1 LLILADYK
9 NDMDKIIGREIEKK
23 LLSEVLAT
31 DEAELVAVYG
41 RRRVGKTFLIRE
53 FFQNQLVFE
62 FSGKHNAGLQEQL
75 QNFSLKIDE
84 YTHSQFPSL
93 APQNWQEAFNRLKV
107 YLEPIIATQKAVIFL
122 DEFPWIDSPKSNFLS
137 SFDYFWNDWASRKSN
152 LKVVI
157 CGSAASW
164 MIRKIVRNRG
174 GLHNRITRKIRLLPF
189 NLNETERFLQSRSIN
204 LDRFQLLE
212 IYMAMGGVPHY
223 LKELKKGESSIQTI
237 DRLGFTKDGLLHEEF
252 KNLFVSLFKNPNIHL
267 QIMRL
272 LARKTG
278 GLTRNELIKQ
288 LNIPSGGTTT
298 QIIEELEESGFVTGN
313 HPFGKAK
320 NEFLYKITDEYSLF
334 YLRFIENNKF
344 QSWSVIKNTPS
355 WRSWSGLAY
364 EAICLKHQE
373 AIKKALGISGMYSDV
388 SSWKFMGKDGA
399 EGTQIDLLIDRSDKC
414 INLCEIKFSES
425 EFVIDKQYATKIQQ
439 KINIFKEQTNTRK
452 TIFFTAISTYG
463 LKQNEYKLRWVQ
475 NEVVMNDLFM

>member
-1 LLILADYK
+1 
-9 NDMDKIIGREIEKK
+9 MDKIIGREIEKK
-23 LLSEVLAT
+23 LLLDVLAT
-31 DEAELVAVYG
+31 DEAELVAIYG

-62 FSGKHNAGLQEQL
+62 FSGKHGAGLQEQL

-84 YTHSQFPSL
+84 YAQSKFPSSTPL
-93 APQNWQEAFNRLKV
+93 NWQEAFSRLKV
-107 YLEPIIATQKAVIFL
+107 YLEPIITIQKVVVFL

-152 LKVVI
+152 LKVII

-164 MIRKIVRNRG
+164 MIRKVVRNRG

-189 NLNETERFLQSRSIN
+189 NLNETELFLQSRSMN

-212 IYMAMGGVPHY
+212 LYMTMGGVPHY
-223 LKELKKGESSIQTI
+223 LKELKKGESSIQAI
-237 DRLGFTKDGLLHEEF
+237 DRLGFTKDGLLNEEF

-288 LNIPSGGTTT
+288 LNIPSGGSTT
-298 QIIEELEESGFVTGN
+298 QIIEELEESGFIVGN

-320 NEFLYKITDEYSLF
+320 NEFIYKIIDEYSLF
-334 YLRFIENNKF
+334 YLRFIESNKN
-344 QSWSVIKNTPS
+344 QSWMVIKNTPS

-364 EAICLKHQE
+364 EAICIKHQE

-388 SSWKFMGKDGA
+388 SSWKFVDKDGTD
-399 EGTQIDLLIDRSDKC
+399 GTQIDLLIDRSDRC
-414 INLCEIKFSES
+414 INFCEIKFSES

-439 KINIFKEQTNTRK
+439 KISIFKEQTNTRK

-463 LKQNEYKLRWVQ
+463 FKENEYKLRWVQ
-475 NEVVMNDLFM
+475 NEIIMNDLFCN

>member
-1 LLILADYK
+1 
-9 NDMDKIIGREIEKK
+9 MDKIIGREIEKN

-31 DEAELVAVYG
+31 NEAELVAVYG

-53 FFQNQLVFE
+53 FFQSQLVFE

-84 YTHSQFPSL
+84 YTHVQFPSL
-93 APQNWQEAFNRLKV
+93 APQNWQEAFTRLKI
-107 YLEPIIATQKAVIFL
+107 YLEPIIAMQKVVIFL

-152 LKVVI
+152 LKVII

-164 MIRKIVRNRG
+164 MIRKVVRNRG

-189 NLNETERFLQSRSIN
+189 NLNETERFLQNRSIN

-212 IYMAMGGVPHY
+212 LYMAMGGVPHY
-223 LKELKKGESSIQTI
+223 LKELKKGESSIQAI
-237 DRLGFTKDGLLHEEF
+237 DRLGFTKDGLLNEEF
-252 KNLFVSLFKNPNIHL
+252 KSLFVSLFKNPNIHL

-272 LARKTG
+272 LARKTE

-288 LNIPSGGTTT
+288 LNISSGGSTT

-334 YLRFIENNKF
+334 YLRFIENNKN

-355 WRSWSGLAY
+355 WRSWGGLAY
-364 EAICLKHQE
+364 EAICIKHQE
-373 AIKKALGISGMYSDV
+373 AIKRALGISGMYSDV
-388 SSWKFMGKDGA
+388 SSWKYVGKDGA
-399 EGTQIDLLIDRSDKC
+399 DGTQIDLLIDRSDKC

-439 KINIFKEQTNTRK
+439 KISIFKEQTNTRK

-463 LKQNEYKLRWVQ
+463 FKENEYKLRWVQ
-475 NEVVMNDLFM
+475 NEVVMNDLFL